1 MRVLLDTHILL
12 WCLQG
17 SKKLPAQ
24 AADIV
29 QSADEVYASVVS
41 LWEIA
46 IKYSL
51 GKLNMD
57 IEFAE
62 LEKAIVVSG
71 YEYLPVEAVHTVQ
84 LVELPF
90 LHRDPFDR
98 MLVAQSIVEPLRLV
112 TSDTQLARYGNT
124 IITV

>member
-17 SKKLPAQ
+17 SKKLPAK
-24 AADIV
+24 AVDIV

-41 LWEIA
+41 LWEMA

-57 IEFAE
+57 IDFAE
-62 LEKAIVVSG
+62 LEKAILVSG
-71 YEYLPVEAVHTVQ
+71 YEYLPVEAAHTVQ
-84 LVELPF
+84 LVELPY

-112 TSDTQLARYGNT
+112 TRDSQLARYGST
-124 IITV
+124 IIKV

>member
-24 AADIV
+24 AIDIV
-29 QSADEVYASVVS
+29 QSADEVYASVAS

-51 GKLNMD
+51 GKLDLD
-57 IEFAE
+57 IAFVE
-62 LEKAIVVSG
+62 LDKAIVASG
-71 YEYLPVEAVHTVQ
+71 YEYLPVEAAHTVQ
-84 LVELPF
+84 LVELPQ
-90 LHRDPFDR
+90 LHNDPFDR
-98 MLVAQSIVEPLRLV
+98 MLIAQSIVEPLRLV
-112 TSDTQLARYGNT
+112 TSDTKVARYGS
-124 IITV
+124 TVIKV

>member
-17 SKKLPAQ
+17 SKKLPARAVEIIQ
-24 AADIV
+24 N
-29 QSADEVYASVVS
+29 ADEVYASVAS

-51 GKLNMD
+51 GKIEID
-57 IEFAE
+57 IEFTE
-62 LEKAIVVSG
+62 LEQAIVGSG
-71 YEYLPVEAVHTVQ
+71 YESLSVESVHTVQ
-84 LVELPF
+84 LVELPY

-112 TSDTQLARYGNT
+112 TSDAQVARYGS
-124 IITV
+124 TVIKV